1 MVLSQLIKREIK
13 AFLKNPGFI
22 ISMVILF
29 AFYAA
34 MGSIM
39 RRSVE
44 ETQQII
50 LQSNIGLVVEDD
62 SLLTR
67 ELVKAINETLDGRLR
82 TYSSLI
88 EAVEN
93 TGIGV
98 LIPHGFTA
106 NITSNSTT
114 VYLASMIKIDS
125 PSTTIIQAKSGILSQ
140 LGTLIEHILPYVV
153 SRVYGYEVQRE
164 IAVYIRG
171 SALFYGK
178 QVDATLLMGFLTL
191 ITMLPLFVGI
201 LVGTNAGYA
210 AQLVAYEKLEKAFEM
225 LLAQPIKRSSIVIAK
240 IIGASVAT
248 IIYSIVFLASMF
260 TLAMGSLPTS
270 IQSINSDGLNSLI
283 EQLSNQLGVDVA
295 FNFVVSIAIALV
307 LGLIESGSLGI
318 ILGSLASDERTA
330 GLLITP
336 VMFLYI
342 GLALVFTFI
351 GFQVNVVTSIIS
363 GIIVLPLPVVYIL
376 SLISGETT
384 YIAVSL
390 LSTISTCIVF
400 MAIAVFLFNRDI
412 VVLGLRVRIRKEQ

>member
-22 ISMVILF
+22 ISMILLF
-29 AFYAA
+29 AFYGA
-34 MGSIM
+34 MGGIM

-50 LQSNIGLVVEDD
+50 LQSTIGFVSEDD

-67 ELVKAINETLDGRLR
+67 ELIKSINETLRGRIR
-82 TYSSLI
+82 IYTSLT
-88 EAVEN
+88 EAVEI

-98 LIPHGFTA
+98 LIPRDFTA
-106 NITSNSTT
+106 NITSSTTT

-125 PSTTIIQAKSGILSQ
+125 PSTTVIQAKTGMLSQ
-140 LGTLIEHILPYVV
+140 LESLIEHILPYVI
-153 SRVYGYEVQRE
+153 SKTFGYEMQKE
-164 IAVYIRG
+164 IIVHIRG

-178 QVDATLLMGFLTL
+178 QVDSAVLMSFLTI
-191 ITMLPLFVGI
+191 ITMLPLFIGI

-225 LLAQPIKRSSIVIAK
+225 LLAQPIKRSNIVIAK

-248 IIYSIVFLASMF
+248 IIYSVVFLASI
-260 TLAMGSLPTS
+260 LSLTIGFMPTS
-270 IQSINSDGLNSLI
+270 VQSMNNAELTGLI
-283 EQLSNQLGVDVA
+283 EQLSSQLGVDITY
-295 FNFVVSIAIALV
+295 NFIASIVIALV

-342 GLALVFTFI
+342 GIAFVFTFI
-351 GFQVNVVTSIIS
+351 GFQVDVITSIIS
-363 GIIVLPLPVVYIL
+363 GIIVLPLPVIYIL
-376 SLISGETT
+376 SLISGEFT
-384 YIAVSL
+384 YIAISL
-390 LSTISTCIVF
+390 ISTIVMCIVF
-400 MAIAVFLFNRDI
+400 TAISVYLFNRDI